1 LAYTDAETDS
11 ELTADTKWAAFN
23 IHTIATG
30 YNGGRTY
37 CFRADQVASTAAS
50 VERCNDWLAQLKLAS
65 KLANQ
70 RVARQTLIEASKVSL
85 HPLSLLGSLHLTGAL
100 LPQPESAES
109 SGNTHHAA
117 SNTHT

>member
-11 ELTADTKWAAFN
+11 ELTAEQKWAAFN

-37 CFRADQVASTAAS
+37 CFRADQAASTAAS

-65 KLANQ
+65 KIANQ
-70 RVARQTLIEASKVSL
+70 RVARQTLIEASKVP
-85 HPLSLLGSLHLTGAL
+85 HPPLSLLGPRFSQAP
-100 LPQPESAES
+100 LPAAGERRIIRYHTPCRIQQP
-109 SGNTHHAA
+109 
-117 SNTHT
+117 